1 MSSSWKDES
10 SQTTR
15 LAGAGLELVSGRP
28 TFPAVGPP
36 RIAPSS
42 SVVVVFPFV
51 PVTPTSSSAEQ
62 PVAELDLAPDRDPAR
77 PRDADEQLAAGH
89 AGALDEHVD
98 VVEQAGVAVVSERPV
113 GPHDL
118 HPAPL
123 EQGGGALPGA
133 RHPEHEHAL
142 HGRK

>member
-10 SQTTR
+10 SQTTSSPGS
-15 LAGAGLELVSGRP
+15 ASIPVSARP
-28 TFPAVGPP
+28 TLPAVGNAED
-36 RIAPSS
+36 RAEQLGRRRLA
-42 SVVVVFPFV
+42 VRAGDADELD
-51 PVTPTSSSAEQ
+51 AEQ
-62 PVAELDLAPDRDPAR
+62 PEAELDLAPDGDPAR

-89 AGALDEHVD
+89 PRALHEHVH
-98 VVEQAGVAVVSERPV
+98 VVEQAGVAVVSERAV

-123 EQGGGALPGA
+123 EQGGGALAGA
-133 RHPEHEHAL
+133 RHPEHERPL